1 MSEEEYDVKNFLN
14 FCKTKNLN
22 CTHLFVYENR
32 VLFIML
38 ELETGSLLVYVQ
50 SKFPIYVK
58 EGFTDFI
65 PITYVKEEDEDTKS
79 DIFYKVKR
87 SFDTNKQHF
96 QSNCIKVAYMQQNA
110 ICMINR
116 HNDIETFALETN
128 VKYNQIFW
136 LIDMENFYIRID
148 TLSKDLKNVSLSFLN
163 TLQTKFEA
171 KKSNTLNY
179 LKSKVRELES
189 LSVSQF
195 STYEKRLEAI
205 NKNISSIKDENRKKE
220 IQSDYRELTSSI
232 ENFLF
237 VELLKWDLFFNSI
250 SEIDN

>member
-14 FCKTKNLN
+14 FCKTKNFN
-22 CTHLFVYENR
+22 STHLFVYENR

-38 ELETGSLLVYVQ
+38 GLETGNLLVYVQ

-58 EGFTDFI
+58 EGLSDFI
-65 PITYVKEEDEDTKS
+65 PITYVKEEDDDTKT
-79 DIFYKVKR
+79 DMFYKIKR

-96 QSNCIKVAYMQQNA
+96 QSNCIKVAYVNQNA

-136 LIDMENFYIRID
+136 VIDMENFYIRID
-148 TLSKDLKNVSLSFLN
+148 TLTKDLKNVSLSFLN

-171 KKSNTLNY
+171 KKNSTLNY
-179 LKSKVRELES
+179 LKSKVRELEM
-189 LSVSQF
+189 LSVSNF
-195 STYEKRLEAI
+195 SSYEKRLDTI
-205 NKNISSIKDENRKKE
+205 NKNISSIKDENRRRE
-220 IQSDYRELTSSI
+220 AYNDYRDLTSSI